1 MAQSDLHSA
10 WARLFVSSLVS
21 AKVVDVVCSPG
32 SRSTPLA
39 LAVAQESRLTLHV
52 LIDER
57 VAGFF
62 AIGQAR
68 VSGRPSVLLCT
79 SGTAGAH
86 YLPAVIEASQ
96 SHLPVLIVTAD
107 RPWEDYDCAA
117 AQTID
122 QVKLFGSFVRHYA
135 ELGLPDASPAALQ
148 AVVRIA
154 AQAVAAT
161 RSPVPGP
168 VHINARFRKPLEP
181 IPTTEK
187 ESYAVEIERL
197 LKRGPATVFLGS
209 QSPNPAAVQAVAQ
222 LCVTHPHGVIVAG
235 PAAAGS
241 DDTALRH
248 AVGEL
253 SRRTG
258 FPIWAEA
265 TSGLRF
271 GNQEAVCG
279 GFDAL
284 LQSPFFRKSF
294 VPQLLIELGGPVVS
308 SGYARWVSEHPDC
321 VRVVIAEHGW
331 NDPQGSASLL
341 CGSDPATFA
350 TALLT
355 ELSAHAPEHPNDRS
369 WEAQQTRAEQQVWQV
384 VNADLSDGVFSEG
397 VVARAVVSALPADS
411 VLMVGNSLPVRDLD
425 LFCPPNQTPLRVLH
439 QRGASGIDGLI
450 AGAAGARSQTDQPLL
465 LLLGDVSAAHDLGGL
480 AALQKVRGPLVTV
493 IVNNGG
499 GRIFEQLPI
508 GKSHA
513 AESHFSQLFLT
524 PPQLD
529 FGHAAAAFGIP
540 FVKVDSAQQLHEALA
555 SGLTSQTPLVIE
567 ALVPGADG
575 AARRQRIW
583 QTIATRIEIKS
594 QSVPPPAE
602 SGSAPPPHVYLHG
615 FLGSPALWEGT
626 AKQTH
631 LPCYHEYLPGHGPEP
646 WTLPD
651 ADFWTVIDALC
662 KRIPF
667 PRFALFGY
675 SLGAR
680 LALALALRHPD
691 RVSSLV
697 LVGVDPG
704 IASQEDRS
712 ARQAWEDSLSEQLTT
727 RGLAAFVT
735 QWEALPLFDSQKRL
749 PESIRSR
756 QRAERLHHKESAI
769 AWSLRTLGTGRMPDL
784 WPLIPS
790 LRVPTQVISGAL
802 DAKCTEIGKR
812 LCSLSPF
819 FMQHII
825 PDSGHNPVLETPERL
840 LTLLTTLFTSH
851 YGVRKP

>member
-1 MAQSDLHSA
+1 M
-10 WARLFVSSLVS
+10 
-21 AKVVDVVCSPG
+21 
-32 SRSTPLA
+32 
-39 LAVAQESRLTLHV
+39 
-52 LIDER
+52 
-57 VAGFF
+57 
-62 AIGQAR
+62 
-68 VSGRPSVLLCT
+68 
-79 SGTAGAH
+79 
-86 YLPAVIEASQ
+86 
-96 SHLPVLIVTAD
+96 
-107 RPWEDYDCAA
+107 
-117 AQTID
+117 
-122 QVKLFGSFVRHYA
+122 
-135 ELGLPDASPAALQ
+135 
-148 AVVRIA
+148 
-154 AQAVAAT
+154 
-161 RSPVPGP
+161 
-168 VHINARFRKPLEP
+168 
-181 IPTTEK
+181 
-187 ESYAVEIERL
+187 
-197 LKRGPATVFLGS
+197 
-209 QSPNPAAVQAVAQ
+209 
-222 LCVTHPHGVIVAG
+222 
-235 PAAAGS
+235 
-241 DDTALRH
+241 
-248 AVGEL
+248 
-253 SRRTG
+253 
-258 FPIWAEA
+258 
-265 TSGLRF
+265 
-271 GNQEAVCG
+271 
-279 GFDAL
+279 
-284 LQSPFFRKSF
+284 
-294 VPQLLIELGGPVVS
+294 
-308 SGYARWVSEHPDC
+308 
-321 VRVVIAEHGW
+321 
-331 NDPQGSASLL
+331 GSA
-341 CGSDPATFA
+341 A
-350 TALLT
+350 
-355 ELSAHAPEHPNDRS
+355 
-369 WEAQQTRAEQQVWQV
+369 WEAQLGWAEQQVWQV

-540 FVKVDSAQQLHEALA
+540 FVKVDRAQQLHEALA
-555 SGLTSQTPLVIE
+555 SGLTSQTPLIIE

-583 QTIATRIEIKS
+583 QTIATR
-594 QSVPPPAE
+594 VPACDLASTPLAE

-840 LTLLTTLFTSH
+840 LTLLTTLFPSH

>member
-1 MAQSDLHSA
+1 MAKSDLHSA

-21 AKVVDVVCSPG
+21 AGVVDVVCSPG

-57 VAGFF
+57 VAAFF
-62 AIGQAR
+62 ALGQAR
-68 VSGRPSVLLCT
+68 ISGRPSVLLCT

-135 ELGLPDASPAALQ
+135 ELGLPDASALH
-148 AVVRIA
+148 AGVRIA

-181 IPTTEK
+181 TPTTEK
-187 ESYAVEIERL
+187 ESYSAEIERL
-197 LKRGPATVFLGS
+197 LKRGPATAFFAK
-209 QSPNPAAVQAVAQ
+209 QSPDPAAVRAVAQ

-235 PAAAGS
+235 PAAAGT
-241 DDTALRH
+241 DHLALRH
-248 AVGEL
+248 AVPAL

-284 LQSPFFRKSF
+284 LQSPSFRKSF

-308 SGYARWVSEHPDC
+308 SGYARWVAEHPDC

-331 NDPQGSASLL
+331 NDPPGSASLL
-341 CGSDPATFA
+341 CRSDPATFA
-350 TALLT
+350 AALLT
-355 ELSAHAPEHPNDRS
+355 ELSAHAPEHPSDRS
-369 WEAQQTRAEQQVWQV
+369 WESHLSHAEQTVWQV
-384 VNADLSDGVFSEG
+384 VEADLSDGVLSEG

-425 LFCPPNQTPLRVLH
+425 LFCPPSQTPLRVLH

-450 AGAAGARSQTDQPLL
+450 AGAAGARSQTEQPLL

-480 AALQKVRGPLVTV
+480 AALQKVPGPLVIV

-508 GKSHA
+508 GSNPTA
-513 AESHFSQLFLT
+513 QPYFATMFLT
-524 PPQLD
+524 PQQVE
-529 FGHAAAAFGIP
+529 FGHGAAAFGIP
-540 FVKVDSAQQLHEALA
+540 FVKVDSAQQLQEALA

-575 AARRQRIW
+575 AARRPRIW
-583 QTIATRIEIKS
+583 QSIATR
-594 QSVPPPAE
+594 VPACDLASTPLTE
-602 SGSAPPPHVYLHG
+602 SASAPHPHVYLHG

-626 AKQTH
+626 VKQTRM
-631 LPCYHEYLPGHGPEP
+631 PCYHEYLPGHGPAP
-646 WTLPD
+646 WMLPD

-662 KRIPF
+662 ARIPF

-712 ARQAWEDSLSEQLTT
+712 ARQAWEDSLAEQLTT
-727 RGLAAFVT
+727 RGLPAFVN

-756 QRAERLHHKESAI
+756 QRAERLHHQESAI
-769 AWSLRTLGTGRMPDL
+769 AWSLRTLGTGRMPNL

-790 LRVPTQVISGAL
+790 LRVQTHVISGAL
-802 DAKCTEIGKR
+802 DGKCTEIGQR
-812 LCSLSPF
+812 LCSVSPLF
-819 FMQHII
+819 IQHTI
-825 PDSGHNPVLETPERL
+825 PDSGHNPVLEAPERL
-840 LTLLTTLFTSH
+840 LTLLTTLFPSH